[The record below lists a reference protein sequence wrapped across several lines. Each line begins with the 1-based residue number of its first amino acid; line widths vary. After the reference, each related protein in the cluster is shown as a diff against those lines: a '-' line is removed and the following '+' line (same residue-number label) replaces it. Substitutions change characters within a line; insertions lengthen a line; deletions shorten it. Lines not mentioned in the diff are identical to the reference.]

1 MGDEEDEEASDED
14 DDLNDEEEEKDADGC
29 KNDDGT
35 AIVASL
41 LLSPRRC

>member
-1 MGDEEDEEASDED
+1 MGDEDDEEARD